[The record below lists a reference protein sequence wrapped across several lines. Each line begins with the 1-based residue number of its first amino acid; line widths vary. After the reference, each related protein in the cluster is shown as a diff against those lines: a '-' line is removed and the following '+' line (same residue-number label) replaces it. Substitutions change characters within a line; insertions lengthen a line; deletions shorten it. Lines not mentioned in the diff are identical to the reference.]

1 MSSKTNKPVW
11 RVSTYEERMAEYAAQ
26 ASRTEADYAMVRQ
39 ILNDAVKSG
48 VFSKEK
54 GNDNA
59 E

>member
-11 RVSTYEERMAEYAAQ
+11 SFAESMAEYAAQ
-26 ASRTEADYAMVRQ
+26 TSRTDEHFAMLPQ

-48 VFSKEK
+48 IFSKEK